1 MTKSID
7 LAQIR
12 NALKNKELMGFETA
26 QSAAIGAPGDTT
38 RTGGKKLG
46 ASKVGTTKLGRVKA
60 GR

>member
-1 MTKSID
+1 MKKSID

-26 QSAAIGAPGDTT
+26 QSPEAGAPGDAT

-46 ASKVGTTKLGRVKA
+46 ASKVGTKKLGLVKA